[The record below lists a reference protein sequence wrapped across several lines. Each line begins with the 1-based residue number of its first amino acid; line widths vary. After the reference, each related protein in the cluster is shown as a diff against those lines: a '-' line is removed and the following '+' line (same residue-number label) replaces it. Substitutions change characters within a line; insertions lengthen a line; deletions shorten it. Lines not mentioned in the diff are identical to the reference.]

1 MTQTIVI
8 NPVFNNVVAKDIQ
21 TMFLSLNPMSKILL
35 CPNFS
40 IKNDVIQ
47 PNSLLTNLLSIISS
61 VTLPFLFICSTYV
74 GYRFGRYWVDNNFL
88 DFILIY
94 ECVMYSFGFIIN
106 RVLELNRTKIHIDLV
121 LTFQRLHEHINDR
134 EHFKRFK
141 VSNWILFVM
150 THFIFII
157 YFYLI
162 CTTLNMPYFYAMR
175 GHVLVVI
182 DFKLLYIIRLLKLL
196 KSKVALW
203 IETLMRY
210 KGFSGEHKKCF
221 CKKMFEAYVDLL
233 RCYDTHK
240 YCSQEIVSRYCY

>member
-1 MTQTIVI
+1 MTQNIVI
-8 NPVFNNVVAKDIQ
+8 NPVFNNVVAKDVQ
-21 TMFLSLNPMSKILL
+21 SMFLSLNPMSKILL
-35 CPNFS
+35 CPNFT

-74 GYRFGRYWVDNNFL
+74 GYRFGKYWVDSNFL

-106 RVLELNRTKIHIDLV
+106 RVLELNRTKIYIDLV

-134 EHFKRFK
+134 DHFKRFK
-141 VSNWILFVM
+141 VSNWIVFVV
-150 THFIFII
+150 THLIFII

-162 CTTLNMPYFYAMR
+162 CTTLKMPYFYAMR

-182 DFKLLYIIRLLKLL
+182 DFKLLYIIRLIKLL
-196 KSKVALW
+196 KSKVVLW
-203 IETLMRY
+203 IDTLVRY
-210 KGFSGEHKKCF
+210 KGFSGEQRKCF